1 MVAVDG
7 FDGVLSAAQAGQE
20 WAVADLYCAV
30 QPALLRYLEWQEPK
44 MADDL
49 ASETWL
55 AVAERIAAFAG
66 HDRQF
71 KAWVFGIARRRL
83 ADHRRRA
90 ARRRTAPVA
99 NDRLE
104 WVPDAADPAN
114 VVIDK
119 MSGEQAISLLTA
131 SLSRAQ
137 AEILLL
143 RILAGLSV
151 EETANVISKRPGNVR
166 VLQHLALRR
175 LAKELNRPSAVEV

>member
-1 MVAVDG
+1 MAVDG
-7 FDGVLSAAQAGQE
+7 FDGVLSAAKAGQE
-20 WAVADLYCAV
+20 WAVASLYGAV

-66 HDRQF
+66 SERQF

-90 ARRRTAPVA
+90 ARRRTTPVA
-99 NDRLE
+99 NNLLE
-104 WVPDAADPAN
+104 SVPDSNDPAD

-119 MSGEQAISLLTA
+119 MSGERAIGILTA
-131 SLSRAQ
+131 SLSRGQ
-137 AEILLL
+137 AEILML
-143 RILAGLSV
+143 RIVAGLSV